1 MNKAGT
7 IKGFSPPYFIAG
19 GEIEL
24 TTDAFQ
30 VPPSTNFLSIGGEY
44 ARVVAASEVRVIGM
58 LPEGRGEDLDV
69 LLMHDGE
76 SSNVISISAGR
87 EIAAD
92 LHNVANPA
100 IDPKDDAV
108 IATMSGPRGR
118 LEEKSLFRIEP
129 DGYIDALPVEVMN
142 PTGIAFSPDGKMFV
156 SNRAAGEV
164 YTIEGG
170 ETAIPYA
177 SGLGVATGLA
187 FDKNGVLFVGDR
199 SGTIY
204 RVPEL
209 GVVEE
214 FAKIEPSVAAYHIAF
229 GPDGRLFVS
238 APGLSSYDAIYAVDS
253 GGFVEMYFRGF
264 GRPQGLAFDKEGN
277 LYVAASHKGKRGIFS
292 IEYESGVAQ
301 HLVSGN
307 GIVGLCFDRAGNMI
321 ISTGDAVYSL
331 PVGIFG
337 TLLPEA

>member
-1 MNKAGT
+1 MNKAGF

-30 VPPSTNFLSIGGEY
+30 VPSSTNFLSIGGED
-44 ARVVAASEVRVIGM
+44 ARVVAASDVRVIGR
-58 LPEGRGEDLDV
+58 LPEGLGEDLEV
-69 LLMHDGE
+69 LLLSNGE
-76 SSNVISISAGR
+76 SSNVISILAGR
-87 EIAAD
+87 KIAAE

-100 IDPKDDAV
+100 VDPKDDAV
-108 IATMSGPRGR
+108 IATRSGTRGR
-118 LEEKSLFRIEP
+118 QEETSLFRIEP
-129 DGYIDALPVEVMN
+129 DGYLDALPVEVMN

-164 YTIEGG
+164 YMIEAG
-170 ETAIPYA
+170 EMAIPYA

-209 GVVEE
+209 GVIEE

-238 APGLSSYDAIYAVDS
+238 APGLSSYDAIYAVDR
-253 GGFVEMYFRGF
+253 GGAVEMYFRGF
-264 GRPQGLAFDKEGN
+264 GRPQGLAFDRDGN
-277 LYVAASHKGKRGIFS
+277 VYVAASHKGNRGIFS
-292 IEYESGVAQ
+292 IDHESGVAK

-307 GIVGLCFDRAGNMI
+307 GIVGLCFDRGGNMI

-337 TLLPEA
+337 TLLANA